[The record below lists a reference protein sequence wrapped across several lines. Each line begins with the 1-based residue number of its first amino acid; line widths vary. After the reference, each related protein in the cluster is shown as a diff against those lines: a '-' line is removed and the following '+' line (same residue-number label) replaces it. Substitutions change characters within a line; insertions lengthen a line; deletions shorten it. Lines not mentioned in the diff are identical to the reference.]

1 MECYPRKISIFKTS
15 QTLFWVFWWSVFCII
30 DAANTILKVIIK
42 IELGHYY
49 LANKNTFS
57 LFLSSIETQK
67 KGYEGKLCMKH
78 VYVLFHNIRLFTYKC

>member
-1 MECYPRKISIFKTS
+1 M
-15 QTLFWVFWWSVFCII
+15 
-30 DAANTILKVIIK
+30 VIIK

>member
-1 MECYPRKISIFKTS
+1 M
-15 QTLFWVFWWSVFCII
+15 
-30 DAANTILKVIIK
+30 VIIK

-78 VYVLFHNIRLFTYKC
+78 VYVLFHNITLFTYNARESLEEHEMPSEHKPGTSVLTIFFELF